1 MQVTMSFLLYRKLL
15 LIHNNL
21 CLNATYSLPLGTAN
35 MHAECTL
42 FWWIHN
48 HLAELD
54 QLLMW
59 GSLMHTRPNYTHFD
73 CHLIQCTED

>member
-15 LIHNNL
+15 LIH
-21 CLNATYSLPLGTAN
+21 TLPLGTAN